1 MESTPNFRGNLYHNY
16 SDESAKGLFGFILSR
31 GHRLLEK
38 TYLGKKSSDLIFLEI
53 GGGRNPHYK
62 WIEDSS
68 VIREYFVEDVDVQDL
83 EKQNFELIQKTP
95 NGWRDS
101 TNFESYFDRI
111 IACHVLEHLQH
122 PEVQLYEW
130 LNLLKD
136 GGTISILLPN
146 DPGLIWGSARVLYRK
161 KLQKKGWVDLR
172 EYDFA
177 LALEHVNSIQNLIRI
192 CKFVGMEHEL
202 KIKYWPFRI
211 PFAFFNMQTVIH
223 IQKKHQ

>member
-1 MESTPNFRGNLYHNY
+1 MANTPNFRGSLYHNY
-16 SDESAKGLFGFILSR
+16 SDESSRGLFGLILSR

-38 TYLGKKSSDLIFLEI
+38 NMPSRKSSQLVYLEI

-62 WIEDSS
+62 WIEDTS
-68 VIREYFVEDVDVQDL
+68 VVRQYFVEDVDIQDL

-95 NGWRDS
+95 NDWRNS
-101 TNFESYFDRI
+101 TAFNSYFDRI

-122 PEVQLYEW
+122 PEVQLSEW
-130 LNLLKD
+130 LSSLKP

-146 DPGLIWGSARVLYRK
+146 DPGLIWGSARVFYRK
-161 KLQKKGWVDLR
+161 KLRRKGWKDLR

-177 LALEHVNSIQNLIRI
+177 LALEHVNSIQNLLRI
-192 CKFVGMEHEL
+192 CKYMAIQHEL
-202 KIKYWPFRI
+202 KIVYWPFRI

-223 IQKKHQ
+223 IKKKH